1 MLARIRRPVPLY
13 WATFLFMGVSLGAT
27 GPALTDL
34 RDRTGSDIGAIGIL
48 FVGQSAGYIVGSFAG
63 GQLYDRFRGHRV
75 YAGSLALVS
84 AGLVAVPVLSSLL
97 GLFAAFLLVGVGSAV
112 CGVGAN
118 TLLMWELGNQ
128 SSRAMNVM
136 HLCFGIGALSAPL
149 FVDVGL
155 ALAMWLAA
163 GACLALAAASLVIP
177 APVVRPS
184 TGEQSTE
191 QPRLLLALLAS
202 FFFVYVGLEL
212 GFAGWIHTYAEE
224 IELGDTAA
232 TWLTTTFWIGF
243 TVGRAGSAALA
254 PYVRPKYVMAG
265 ACCGTIAAS
274 AALTIGNG
282 ATAVIWASTALF
294 GLSAAPQFPTM
305 MAYLERRIRVT
316 GQATSWFIGASGFGG
331 LIFPWLVGQWFAAT
345 GPTALPWATTILAVV
360 TGAAFIVSNR
370 ALGG

>member
-1 MLARIRRPVPLY
+1 MLATLRRPIPLY

-27 GPALTDL
+27 GPALTEL
-34 RDRTGSDIGAIGIL
+34 RERTGSDIGAIGIL

-63 GQLYDRFRGHRV
+63 GRLYDRFRGHHI
-75 YAGSLALVS
+75 YASSLAIVALGL
-84 AGLVAVPVLSSLL
+84 AGVPVLSSLPW
-97 GLFAAFLLVGVGSAV
+97 LFLAFLLVGMGSAI

-118 TLLMWELGNQ
+118 TMLMWELGNN

-149 FVDVGL
+149 FVDVGV

-163 GACLALAAASLVIP
+163 VGCLVLAASSLLIP
-177 APVVRPS
+177 APVARTS
-184 TGEQSTE
+184 DDEQSAE

-212 GFAGWIHTYAEE
+212 GFSGWIHTYAEE
-224 IELGDTAA
+224 IELGDAAA

-243 TVGRAGSAALA
+243 TLGRAGSAAVA
-254 PYVRPKYVMAG
+254 PHIRPKYVMAFS
-265 ACCGTIAAS
+265 CSGTVVATAAMTV
-274 AALTIGNG
+274 ANG
-282 ATAVIWASTALF
+282 TVAVIWVSTALF
-294 GLSAAPQFPTM
+294 GLAAAPQFPTM

-331 LIFPWLVGQWFAAT
+331 LIFPWLVGQWLGSA

-360 TGAAFIVSNR
+360 TAGAFLASNR